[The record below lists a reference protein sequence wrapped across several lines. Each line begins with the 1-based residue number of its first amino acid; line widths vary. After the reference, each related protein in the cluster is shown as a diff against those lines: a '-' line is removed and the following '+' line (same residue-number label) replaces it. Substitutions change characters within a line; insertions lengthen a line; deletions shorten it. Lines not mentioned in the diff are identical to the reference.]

1 MFANLAR
8 AVTLGAVLLVSLP
21 AAARTGKSIEVSY
34 ADLNLSAVAGQ
45 KAFQRRIS
53 RAAMAVCGTADMR
66 DLVATGY
73 RNRCVAT
80 ALESA
85 RPAIELAVRNA
96 ATRQLAARDQSV
108 RVAP

>member
-53 RAAMAVCGTADMR
+53 RAAMA
-66 DLVATGY
+66 TGY

-96 ATRQLAARDQSV
+96 ATRQLAARVQSV